1 MDEQVNFKIT
11 LGTKFSKQPAEIE
24 ILFNNNII
32 VKKQQLIKT
41 KVFEFTLDLVKNK
54 KYNLTINRSNHDEK
68 NEQIV
73 ELKKITASPLA

>member
-24 ILFNNNII
+24 ILFNNNVI

-41 KVFEFTLDLVKNK
+41 KVFEFTLDLVKN
-54 KYNLTINRSNHDEK
+54 
-68 NEQIV
+68 
-73 ELKKITASPLA
+73 